1 MPKMPNPFDR
11 ETKPRYGKPRYG
23 GRNSPQRLKPKPKSK
38 SNLEKAVGVASFAAK
53 NITGA
58 AKTIGKAEIAGLK
71 TVGGFLMPQSKPAK
85 MAMLPKRKGPKA
97 GVDTRPNERE
107 PKRVAPRQRMPKELE
122 SMPPRRGGRLK
133 PRPMPR
139 QIPRGPSG
147 GRVKPRPMPKKPK
160 RKP

>member
-11 ETKPRYGKPRYG
+11 ETKPRYGGRKTPQGLKP
-23 GRNSPQRLKPKPKSK
+23 KPKPKSK

-58 AKTIGKAEIAGLK
+58 AKTVGKAEIAGLK
-71 TVGGFLMPQSKPAK
+71 TVGGFLMPSRKPTK
-85 MAMLPKRKGPKA
+85 MAMIVRKGPAVRKGPKA

-122 SMPPRRGGRLK
+122 SMPPKRGI
-133 PRPMPR
+133 RPMQPKQMPKDMPKR
-139 QIPRGPSG
+139 SP
-147 GRVKPRPMPKKPK
+147 KYLLPKKPK
-160 RKP
+160 RKA

>member
-11 ETKPRYGKPRYG
+11 ETKPRYGGRKTPQGLKP
-23 GRNSPQRLKPKPKSK
+23 KPKPKSK

-58 AKTIGKAEIAGLK
+58 AKTISKAEIAGLK
-71 TVGGFLMPQSKPAK
+71 TVGGFLMPSRKPAK
-85 MAMLPKRKGPKA
+85 MAMIVRKGSMSSKA

-107 PKRVAPRQRMPKELE
+107 PKRVAPRQRMPKELVP
-122 SMPPRRGGRLK
+122 MPPKRGI
-133 PRPMPR
+133 RPMQP
-139 QIPRGPSG
+139 
-147 GRVKPRPMPKKPK
+147 KPMPKDMPKRSPKYLLPKKPK